1 MLLLHWAFNICLHHE
16 TLACL
21 CPRIYLNLYKR
32 FCRSSRIAF
41 LKFFLLFFSV
51 PSIYPVSAGLS
62 SLPFKF
68 MEQASSKRERKSKIY
83 THPAFFHKIVCLSA
97 DYIIECPVYF
107 IVISLNDIK
116 FIKNY
121 ITLKLNR
128 TLPTWFA
135 VGPRWSII

>member
-1 MLLLHWAFNICLHHE
+1 M
-16 TLACL
+16 
-21 CPRIYLNLYKR
+21 
-32 FCRSSRIAF
+32 
-41 LKFFLLFFSV
+41 
-51 PSIYPVSAGLS
+51 
-62 SLPFKF
+62 
-68 MEQASSKRERKSKIY
+68 SKIY

-128 TLPTWFA
+128 TLPTCFA
-135 VGPRWSII
+135 VGPRWSIIYHRCIMPVRQCLLLIPMQRDTTATKRAELCIVICDALQSANRVSQRFPFVISPGAFLLYLVTHFLKVIL